1 MGGLFAEKKTC
12 SRDPSWLQI
21 ALHVTQSFKSCQG
34 HLCHAPSGCP
44 VDKAESVPYSV
55 ALTEETAAHMVL
67 RKLLDRYIFSELLS
81 PFGLSLGTLC
91 FVMLTKELL
100 RLVELLV
107 SKGVGLWAVLKVFAH
122 LLPSFLVLTL
132 PIAGII
138 ASITAFGRLSLD
150 KELVAMRAAGL
161 SLLRL
166 TRPVLLFALL
176 VFGLTLW
183 LAQWG
188 QPWSSVNLKKVA
200 LNLLRDQLVL
210 ALDRGSFNEPIP
222 KMMIYVS
229 DKGAEPSEG
238 GIFISDERNA
248 DDPRIIVARHYQ
260 VLIDAS
266 TEQVA
271 LRLQDG
277 VIHSKPDEADQY
289 QLASFSSYDL
299 KLSLTQSGYAST
311 EDRPTYDQLVARL
324 NQSQWR
330 DPQALRRLMEYYK
343 DLAFPTA
350 SLILCILGVPVGIVS
365 KRSGRIG
372 GFAVGVVVI
381 IVYYVLNVTCE
392 FLVTTTMI
400 SPFAGAWLPN
410 GIVLLVT
417 LMWFYRMSKQ

>member
-34 HLCHAPSGCP
+34 HLCHNPSGCP
-44 VDKAESVPYSV
+44 VDKAEAVPYSV

-277 VIHSKPDEADQY
+277 VIHSRPDEADQY

>member
-1 MGGLFAEKKTC
+1 
-12 SRDPSWLQI
+12 
-21 ALHVTQSFKSCQG
+21 
-34 HLCHAPSGCP
+34 
-44 VDKAESVPYSV
+44 
-55 ALTEETAAHMVL
+55 MVL
-67 RKLLDRYIFSELLS
+67 RKLLDRYIFAELLS
-81 PFGLSLGTLC
+81 PFSLSLGTLC

-107 SKGVGLWAVLKVFAH
+107 SKGVGLLAVLKVFAH

-166 TRPVLLFALL
+166 TQPVLLFALL
-176 VFGLTLW
+176 VFVLTLW

-210 ALDRGSFNEPIP
+210 ALERGSFNEPIP
-222 KMMIYVS
+222 KMTIYVS
-229 DKGAEPSEG
+229 DKGAESSAG
-238 GIFISDERNA
+238 GIFISDERNP
-248 DDPRIIVARHYQ
+248 DDPRIIIARQYQ
-260 VLIDAS
+260 VLIDGAND
-266 TEQVA
+266 QVA

-277 VIHSKPDEADQY
+277 VIHSKPDEIDQY

-299 KLSLTQSGYAST
+299 KLSLNQSGYGST

-330 DPQALRRLMEYYK
+330 DPSALRRMMEYYK

-372 GFAVGVVVI
+372 GFAVGVLVI
-381 IVYYVLNVTCE
+381 IVYYMLNVACE
-392 FLVTTTMI
+392 FLVTTTRI
-400 SPFAGAWLPN
+400 SPFIGAWLPN
-410 GIVLLVT
+410 GTFLLVT
-417 LMWFYRMSKQ
+417 LFWFYKMSKE